1 MRGKGRKNLIPSF
14 DLHVKNSLVEQQELR
29 VHGLGT
35 ENYKRMLIEVLT
47 CIFCMSTTLTGES
60 FLSTK
65 MVKTGKKNAAK
76 NTYQFTK
83 ALPGACS
90 MPYIKH

>member
-14 DLHVKNSLVEQQELR
+14 DLHVKNSLVEQQELCAWFGNR
-29 VHGLGT
+29 ELQKDINRGT
-35 ENYKRMLIEVLT
+35 NMYFLYVNYFNRRIIFKHEN
-47 CIFCMSTTLTGES
+47 
-60 FLSTK
+60 
-65 MVKTGKKNAAK
+65 GKDWQKNAAK